1 MKFTDGLLYLG
12 HAYENSPLHIAA
24 IKGHVAMVQDI
35 VSKMIVDGKDINVIN
50 QAGDTPLHCAARA
63 GHLSIVR
70 YLVEQ
75 GADVSLKNKAGHTAV
90 QCAQQ
95 EGHKEVAFFLASC
108 HTNVGV

>member
-24 IKGHVAMVQDI
+24 IKGHIAMVQDI
-35 VSKMIVDGKDINVIN
+35 VSKMIGDDKTINVVN

-75 GADVSLKNKAGHTAV
+75 GADVALKNKAGHTAM

-95 EGHKEVAFFLASC
+95 EGHKEVAFFLASW
-108 HTNVGV
+108 HTDVGV